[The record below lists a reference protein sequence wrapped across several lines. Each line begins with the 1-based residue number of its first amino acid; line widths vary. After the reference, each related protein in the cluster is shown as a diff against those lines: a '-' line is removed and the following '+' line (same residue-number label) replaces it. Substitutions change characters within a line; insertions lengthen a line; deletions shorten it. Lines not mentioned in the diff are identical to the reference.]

1 MKQKKQHTYG
11 MKMRPFGI
19 GCQPMSGLTG
29 TMIADKRKTGYWSVI
44 YYDRELTEEE
54 IEKYELVKITP

>member
-1 MKQKKQHTYG
+1 MKQKKYIYG

-19 GCQPMSGLTG
+19 GCQPMDGITG
-29 TMIADKRKTGYWSVI
+29 TMIVDKKTKGYYSVV

-54 IEKYELVKITP
+54 IEKYELVRITP